1 MTDESIEDVRRR
13 FDDRAPTY
21 DDSAMHRDLA
31 EAVAAFAD
39 LGGVESVLDVATGTG
54 LVLRALRQRDEGP
67 GMRMVGLDVSPG
79 MLAVARAALPGAEFV
94 EADATVLPVD
104 SASVDLVTCVTGLQ
118 IFPDAD
124 AAIREWVR
132 VLRGGGRVVTAT
144 FAEFD
149 PGQHRGGPVD
159 RFRRH
164 DRFRTP
170 ELLQAA
176 FAPAGLVVRRHETWS
191 HGGDTVLLAEAVR
204 DR

>member
-21 DDSAMHRDLA
+21 DESAMHRGLA

-39 LGGVESVLDVATGTG
+39 LVGVESVLDVATGTG
-54 LVLRALRQRDEGP
+54 LVLRALRQRDAGP
-67 GMRMVGLDVSPG
+67 GMRMTGLDVSPG
-79 MLAVARAALPGAEFV
+79 MLAVARAALPDAEFV

-104 SASVDLVTCVTGLQ
+104 SASIDLVTCVTGLQ
-118 IFPDAD
+118 MFPDAD

-132 VLRGGGRVVTAT
+132 VLRPAGRVVTAT

-149 PGQHRGGPVD
+149 PGQHHGGPVD

-170 ELLQAA
+170 ELLQEA